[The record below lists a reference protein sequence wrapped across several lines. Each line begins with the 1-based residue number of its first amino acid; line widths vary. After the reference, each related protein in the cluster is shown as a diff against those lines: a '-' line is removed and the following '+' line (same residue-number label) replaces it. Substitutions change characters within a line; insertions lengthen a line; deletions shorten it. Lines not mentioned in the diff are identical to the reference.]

1 MNSVLR
7 KSDIQTLI
15 PQIKSYLVKQN
26 WVKIKESEALSIWC
40 APDKKTTVRIINPNI
55 QAEDSLEFIDSTLE
69 KLANYFKSSI
79 ELILQAILNHQFP
92 DKLGRMRF
100 RVIADDVANGTIAF
114 SEGIELLKST
124 RSFIENF
131 VRSTQK
137 KKAIFTGKKTTTVTN
152 FMNEMQLGQ
161 TQKGSYVIN
170 VYYPIEQLS
179 PSEDLTQTSFAECVN
194 QNITS
199 EVAAL
204 SAYLNNEKNAPKNP
218 GDFIQKGISSNLCE
232 SLIRLSGKD
241 HHRDVEVSL
250 YDDQANDRKHTFL
263 LKKSNITQIKY
274 IAQKLAK
281 DEFEFDKYEV
291 IGKVIERHSLSGNNE
306 EGGRITVKMEIYGR
320 MRSINV
326 ELDPQNYKLANR
338 AVNKNKQLRLLGK
351 LRIKKGK
358 GELIQPTNISI
369 LDDERLF

>member
-1 MNSVLR
+1 MNSFLR

-15 PQIKSYLVKQN
+15 PKIKSYLVKQN
-26 WVKIKESEALSIWC
+26 WVQIKESETLSIWC

-55 QAEDSLEFIDSTLE
+55 QAEDSLEFIESTLE

-79 ELILQAILNHQFP
+79 ELVLQAILNHQFP

-199 EVAAL
+199 GLAAL

>member
-1 MNSVLR
+1 M
-7 KSDIQTLI
+7 K
-15 PQIKSYLVKQN
+15 
-26 WVKIKESEALSIWC
+26 
-40 APDKKTTVRIINPNI
+40 
-55 QAEDSLEFIDSTLE
+55 
-69 KLANYFKSSI
+69 
-79 ELILQAILNHQFP
+79 
-92 DKLGRMRF
+92 
-100 RVIADDVANGTIAF
+100 
-114 SEGIELLKST
+114 
-124 RSFIENF
+124 
-131 VRSTQK
+131 
-137 KKAIFTGKKTTTVTN
+137 
-152 FMNEMQLGQ
+152 
-161 TQKGSYVIN
+161 
-170 VYYPIEQLS
+170 
-179 PSEDLTQTSFAECVN
+179 
-194 QNITS
+194 
-199 EVAAL
+199 
-204 SAYLNNEKNAPKNP
+204 KNAPKNP